1 MPCSVGAPPPLGAAS
16 VLGDAESAKSWS
28 IRHTVTEQ
36 AAKADALV
44 DEAIEVT
51 FGNLRFVPRVAEV

>member
-1 MPCSVGAPPPLGAAS
+1 
-16 VLGDAESAKSWS
+16 LGDAESAKSWS

-44 DEAIEVT
+44 DEAIEVS
-51 FGNLRFVPRVAEV
+51 FGTLRFVPRVAEV